1 MSSEFF
7 VHRFSFLST
16 EFFVHRLTQI
26 IYFGTEIRGFFKD
39 TAWLRI
45 VVYPRHFVITACLRK
60 FTATLYISSF

>member
-1 MSSEFF
+1 MNTA
-7 VHRFSFLST
+7 FL
-16 EFFVHRLTQI
+16 
-26 IYFGTEIRGFFKD
+26 KD